1 MRPRIRTETPGEVQT
16 EISRGQIIF
25 SFAIAIGF
33 ALMLFK
39 VTPALITNWLPIDT
53 TGAFVV
59 IEGVIRVGDFPR
71 STCS

>member
-1 MRPRIRTETPGEVQT
+1 MQT
-16 EISRGQIIF
+16 EITRGQILF

-53 TGAFVV
+53 TG
-59 IEGVIRVGDFPR
+59 R
-71 STCS
+71 SS